1 MASIFSLYGSI
12 FIDNEKANSAI
23 DETTNKGKASEKSFA
38 SSVGSMVKSA
48 AKVGTAIVTGTSA
61 AVGGLVALSNKTAST
76 ADEIDK
82 GSIRMGIGTKY
93 YQELKYAAGQCGVEM
108 TSLEKAAKKL
118 EGTDLNME
126 DAMQQ
131 IMSLSTA
138 EERAAK
144 AGELFGDN
152 IAYTLSPLIEQNTED
167 YDGLI
172 QRANELGIVMS
183 EDAVS
188 AGVVF
193 GDTMSDI
200 SQSLGGVFNT
210 VMSSLIPV
218 IQEILNLIIDNMPII
233 HGIFSSLAPVLTQL
247 LSSLLPP
254 LMSLAA
260 SILPMI
266 IQLIN
271 TLLPF
276 ITQVIEAILPVI
288 IDLLTMLLPPLMQI
302 IELILPLLLS
312 LLEPLLPL
320 LEPIFQLLQP
330 FIDLL
335 MVLLTPLLDLINI
348 ILPPIIS
355 LLTTIINA
363 ILPPLQAA
371 LNVTAGVLTNVFG
384 AAFKS
389 IQPIIDGLKTCLD
402 GIITFIK
409 GVFSGNWKQA
419 WEGIKQI
426 FSGIVSTFT
435 NIFKA
440 PINFIIDGI
449 NAFIGGLNK
458 IKIPDWVP
466 AVGGKGIN
474 IPLIKRLR
482 VGMEYV
488 PYDDMPAILHKGE
501 RVLDKEE
508 AKEYDEVKNGT
519 VINNETNNFNLTIN
533 STEPLS
539 PAETARQTR
548 KALQDYNLRHRKAV
562 A

>member
-12 FIDNEKANSAI
+12 FIDNEKANNAI

-82 GSIRMGIGTKY
+82 GSIRMGISTKY
-93 YQELKYAAGQCGVEM
+93 YQELKYAAGQCGVEI

-138 EERAAK
+138 EERATK
-144 AGELFGDN
+144 AAELFGDN

-172 QRANELGIVMS
+172 QRANDLGIVMS

-210 VMSSLIPV
+210 IMSALIPV
-218 IQEILNLIIDNMPII
+218 IQEVLNLIIDNMPTIQ
-233 HGIFSSLAPVLTQL
+233 GIFSTLAPILTQL

-254 LMSLAA
+254 LMDLAS
-260 SILPMI
+260 SILPVI

-271 TLLPF
+271 ILLPF
-276 ITQVIEAILPVI
+276 ITQVIQEILPVI

-302 IELILPLLLS
+302 IQLILPLLLS

-320 LEPIFQLLQP
+320 LDPIFQLLQP

-335 MVLLTPLLDLINI
+335 MALLTPLLDLINM

-355 LLTTIINA
+355 LLTTVISA
-363 ILPPLQAA
+363 ILPPLQTA

-384 AAFKS
+384 AAFKAV
-389 IQPIIDGLKTCLD
+389 QPIIEGLKTYLN

-440 PINFIIDGI
+440 PINFIIEGI
-449 NAFIGGLNK
+449 NSFISGLNK

-466 AVGGKGIN
+466 GVGGKGIN

-488 PYDDMPAILHKGE
+488 PYDDMPALLHKGE
-501 RVLDKEE
+501 RVLTAEE
-508 AKEYDEVKNGT
+508 AKEYSENKNST

-548 KALQDYNLRHRKAV
+548 KALQDYNLRNRKA
-562 A
+562 AG